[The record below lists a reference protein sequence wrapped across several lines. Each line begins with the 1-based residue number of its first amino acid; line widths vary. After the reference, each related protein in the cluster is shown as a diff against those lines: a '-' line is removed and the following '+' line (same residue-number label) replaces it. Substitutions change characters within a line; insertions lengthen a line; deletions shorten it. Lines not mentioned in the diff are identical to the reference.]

1 MAIHRNFSKILWFP
15 LWYCRATPAMWNFT
29 VQKYAILSKFSNF
42 SRCGSLQVFG
52 IVHSGLLSL
61 EFLRSFCNLSA
72 SWNDVYCFC
81 LCRQWGF
88 GGCPLFCLSSNCC
101 ACLVSNVLGV
111 HSSHRCCCCLL
122 WDCTLLVGLFV
133 FAHASLMSE
142 SLVVFPKSF
151 ICMNS
156 VNSLHALP
164 ESRAT
169 SVQTSLAKK
178 NYGAATLSWH
188 VKNEKNSAVLQTIVM
203 GLALINFVHEGASH
217 TSHQSHRSMRKY
229 WNRKHNTFFNPIPFA
244 FSGF

>member
-1 MAIHRNFSKILWFP
+1 MAIHRNFSKQ
-15 LWYCRATPAMWNFT
+15 NF
-29 VQKYAILSKFSNF
+29 VIFLVVLPSHSHNVKF
-42 SRCGSLQVFG
+42 
-52 IVHSGLLSL
+52 H
-61 EFLRSFCNLSA
+61 SFCNLSA
-72 SWNDVYCFC
+72 SWSDVYCFC
-81 LCRQWGF
+81 LCRRWGF
-88 GGCPLFCLSSNCC
+88 GGCPFCLLSNCC

-142 SLVVFPKSF
+142 SLVVFPKNF
-151 ICMNS
+151 IGMNS

-203 GLALINFVHEGASH
+203 GLALINCVHEGASH

-229 WNRKHNTFFNPIPFA
+229 WNRNTIHFWTPYLSHFPDSSTSSSLLWHLVLHRDSHDSVFFCTM
-244 FSGF
+244 